1 MWPSINDVMNFL
13 RFLTPPSPL
22 SPVLLNRIVEFCQL
36 LADPPL
42 PKWMMSFMDGP
53 LRRRCRPGK
62 KVIRKDVTRPFS
74 VWTSSAADVVSRG
87 RRPKR
92 FKKAGSVFSSLFF
105 FSKCWY
111 HQTFFQQV
119 ITVCW
124 LRYKECNFN
133 GKLGTKKQST
143 YFFRRELNYG
153 PKGPVWYRG
162 GEKSKQISISIFVQI
177 IFLAYYLN

>member
-1 MWPSINDVMNFL
+1 MTSLIFWDFFAPFCTHFTKKVYGVTSPFG
-13 RFLTPPSPL
+13 RSPP
-22 SPVLLNRIVEFCQL
+22 
-36 LADPPL
+36 
-42 PKWMMSFMDGP
+42 PKWVMSFMDGP

-92 FKKAGSVFSSLFF
+92 FKKAGSVFSSPYFFF

-111 HQTFFQQV
+111 HPTFFQQV

-124 LRYKECNFN
+124 LRYKKCNFN
-133 GKLGTKKQST
+133 GKLRTKKNNQ
-143 YFFRRELNYG
+143 
-153 PKGPVWYRG
+153 
-162 GEKSKQISISIFVQI
+162 SIFSEGI
-177 IFLAYYLN
+177 KLWPKRAC

>member
-1 MWPSINDVMNFL
+1 M
-13 RFLTPPSPL
+13 
-22 SPVLLNRIVEFCQL
+22 
-36 LADPPL
+36 ADPPP
-42 PKWMMSFMDGP
+42 PKWVMSFMDGP

-92 FKKAGSVFSSLFF
+92 FKKAGSVFSSPLFFF

-111 HQTFFQQV
+111 HPTFFQQV

-124 LRYKECNFN
+124 LRYKKCNFN
-133 GKLGTKKQST
+133 GKLRTKKIIKV
-143 YFFRRELNYG
+143 FFRRDLNYDR
-153 PKGPVWYRG
+153 KGPVRYRG
-162 GEKSKQISISIFVQI
+162 GKSKQTSISIFVLI
-177 IFLAYYLN
+177 IFLAYYLH